1 MRDAIRE
8 PHLLR
13 GGAASGQRGLAPIAA
28 QDFQIG
34 LVEHVESPFD
44 PRGSLLTR
52 EADGMFRMRLGSGA
66 DGGPGEPL
74 PLLFTLV
81 AERAA

>member
-1 MRDAIRE
+1 
-8 PHLLR
+8 
-13 GGAASGQRGLAPIAA
+13 
-28 QDFQIG
+28 
-34 LVEHVESPFD
+34 
-44 PRGSLLTR
+44 
-52 EADGMFRMRLGSGA
+52 MFRMRLGSGA